1 VIRENRSPTTTRVVK
16 VPMATSLVTRKSPHT
31 FQVTLER
38 FERAIRAAGAT
49 MFARVDHATAAA
61 SVGLALR
68 PTILFLFGNP
78 KAGTPLMQEAQTI
91 GLDLPLRVLVWQ
103 DGNGQV
109 LLTFRN
115 PAAMFADYAIS
126 EDDARILSLGSAL
139 RNVTDQAVT

>member
-1 VIRENRSPTTTRVVK
+1 
-16 VPMATSLVTRKSPHT
+16 MATSLVTRKSPHT
-31 FQVTLER
+31 FQVTLEQ

-49 MFARVDHATAAA
+49 IFARVDHAAAAA

-68 PTILFLFGNP
+68 PTTLFLFGNP

-109 LLTFRN
+109 WLTFRN
-115 PAAMFADYAIS
+115 PAAMFADYVIS
-126 EDDARILSLGSAL
+126 EDDARILSLSSAL
-139 RNVTDQAVT
+139 RMVTGQAVA